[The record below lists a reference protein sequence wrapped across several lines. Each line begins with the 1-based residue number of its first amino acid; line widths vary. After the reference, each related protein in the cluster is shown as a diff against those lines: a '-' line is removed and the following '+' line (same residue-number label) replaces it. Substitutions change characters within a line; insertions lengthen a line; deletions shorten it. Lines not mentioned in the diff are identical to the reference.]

1 MNPAARAVFALRLE
15 DFSASLPASLIGRF
29 AHFAEGKQGG
39 FAKVKIPGAASLSC
53 SIEILKLADGQDGLI
68 VAEVGDEEE
77 RQATPAP
84 ANFRKAKSE
93 SKKTL
98 KKAPANSAQPRRKT
112 LQTPAALTA
121 EEMRAFKAV
130 GRKVLRL
137 CVDKKCLKEL
147 PAAAALPAPA
157 SSESPSPESPAQ
169 PLTEVLAAFDLV
181 LFLSEGL
188 DIVGV
193 QGRATRLGW
202 RKAKLA
208 RKTVH
213 DLFAPYDRAL
223 LRRMLKK
230 LRGQSVYGSRD
241 TLVVCSENGK
251 ALPCRAVAGR
261 WDQDNAAFFLAFI
274 SLEPPA
280 RLKRSQAANRVA
292 AGASRLSSGDLLQ
305 LRNRATRGSP

>member
-1 MNPAARAVFALRLE
+1 MNPAARAAFALRLE

-29 AHFAEGKQGG
+29 AQFADRKEGG

-77 RQATPAP
+77 RLAPPAP
-84 ANFRKAKSE
+84 SNFRK
-93 SKKTL
+93 SKGEPKTV
-98 KKAPANSAQPRRKT
+98 KKAPAISAKPRRKT
-112 LQTPAALTA
+112 LQTPPTLTA

-137 CVDKKCLKEL
+137 CAKKKGSKERS
-147 PAAAALPAPA
+147 AAVAALPDPA
-157 SSESPSPESPAQ
+157 SSESPAVSPDGPAQ
-169 PLTEVLAAFDLV
+169 SLTVVLAAFDLV
-181 LFLSEGL
+181 LFLSESL
-188 DIVGV
+188 EIVGLR
-193 QGRATRLGW
+193 GRATQLGW

-208 RKTVH
+208 RKSVG
-213 DLFAPYDRAL
+213 DLLAPYDRAL

-230 LRGQSVYGSRD
+230 LHCQTVYGSRD
-241 TLVVCSENGK
+241 TLVVCSENGN

-261 WDQDNAAFFLAFI
+261 WEQDSAMFFLAFI

-280 RLKRSQAANRVA
+280 RLKRSQPANGMVA
-292 AGASRLSSGDLLQ
+292 ARLV
-305 LRNRATRGSP
+305 A